1 MSTPVTPQ
9 QTAVDEGEPLTV
21 AMTRPT
27 MVGGFTL
34 SSIGLSVLLPLY
46 ITFITRWLWA
56 LGACPI
62 LLVICYLICLK
73 DIYLFDIALSASRL
87 KACANKRIW
96 RCRSYA
102 PR

>member
-1 MSTPVTPQ
+1 MNTSAQYQ
-9 QTAVDEGEPLTV
+9 QAAVDEGEPLAV

-46 ITFITRWLWA
+46 VTFITRWLWA
-56 LGACPI
+56 LSACPV
-62 LLVICYLICLK
+62 LLVVCYLVCLK
-73 DIYLFDIALSASRL
+73 DVYLFDIALSASRL
-87 KACANKRIW
+87 KVCANKRFW
-96 RCRSYA
+96 GCRSYA